1 MPTNINWSRP
11 FSEAA
16 EVKTSAVT
24 HALTVSGGK
33 AIIDVTA
40 TVNAATKILERI
52 ILTPKASNTGT
63 THTVKHLIFSGG
75 SDSVYVSATNPADS
89 VATNAATAVE
99 TVLPDTLN
107 LDSFYTAAGVG
118 RTDPTP

>member
-11 FSEAA
+11 FSESA
-16 EVKTSAVT
+16 EPKTSAVT
-24 HALTVSGGK
+24 HALTVLGGK
-33 AIIDVTA
+33 AIIDVTV
-40 TVNAATKILERI
+40 TIGSATKILERI

-75 SDSVYVSATNPADS
+75 ADSVYVSATSPADT
-89 VATNAATAVE
+89 AALNAATAVE

-107 LDSFYTAAGVG
+107 LDSFYTAAGVS